1 MRYTAP
7 AREAV
12 DRSVFAELPLAD
24 WRQFLS
30 WLDEASWPSLDALNA
45 AWPATAQE
53 RFVAQTREL
62 LADGMHYEQR
72 IAERGMIATRLAN
85 WHDLFN
91 ALVWLRYPA
100 IKRALNALQVAE
112 IAMMGSKARSR
123 PQYAATH
130 FDEAGVIV
138 VVRDGALQACWDE
151 HDWHGLF
158 WRHREAWCDGRIE
171 VRVFGHALLE
181 HALTLGKLLVGKA
194 LSFAATDAQDID
206 DALSACAEGIAE
218 RRLLRDPL
226 QLRPLPLSGIPGWLP
241 ANAME
246 TFHLTAE
253 CYQPKRPGRSYPAP
267 EHLKHCPGRV
277 DRAI

>member
-12 DRSVFAELPLAD
+12 DRSVFAVPPLAD

-30 WLDEASWPSLDALNA
+30 WLDEPSWPSLDALNA

-72 IAERGMIATRLAN
+72 IAERGMIATRQAN

-91 ALVWLRYPA
+91 ALIWLRYPA
-100 IKRALNALQVAE
+100 IKRALNASQVAE

-130 FDEAGVIV
+130 F
-138 VVRDGALQACWDE
+138 
-151 HDWHGLF
+151 
-158 WRHREAWCDGRIE
+158 
-171 VRVFGHALLE
+171 
-181 HALTLGKLLVGKA
+181 
-194 LSFAATDAQDID
+194 
-206 DALSACAEGIAE
+206 
-218 RRLLRDPL
+218 
-226 QLRPLPLSGIPGWLP
+226 
-241 ANAME
+241 
-246 TFHLTAE
+246 
-253 CYQPKRPGRSYPAP
+253 
-267 EHLKHCPGRV
+267 
-277 DRAI
+277 